1 MNLLLQDVGYAIRI
15 LRKQIGVTSVAVIVM
30 ALGISLTASMYAI
43 IKGVLFSAPDYE
55 AVEDI
60 VYVRTTIPLSQFNQS
75 VRIHDYLDWREQ
87 QTVFEEMAAYYNRS
101 VNLSGDDLR
110 AETYRGVRLTA
121 STFDLLGRQPL
132 LGRPFTPDQDLVPD
146 QNEVIIAYHIWED
159 RYGADPD
166 ILGKTIRV
174 NARPTTVIG
183 VMPDGFRFPERQD
196 MWLPLAIDMAEL
208 ERRDGPGLQVLG
220 RLPDGS
226 TQADAFAQFTA
237 IASRLEQQFP
247 DTNKDIVPVM
257 ESWTEAQFVDDD
269 TRSLLYTMF
278 VGVFGV
284 LLIACANVANL
295 LFALTVARGKELA
308 VRTAL
313 GAARFRVL
321 RQLLS
326 ETLVLAAGGAVVGLV
341 LTKFS
346 LDLFTRVVTPL
357 EVPPWITFD
366 VSPAVVMFVIG
377 VTFLSALI
385 SGILPALQATRGDIH
400 SILQD
405 QSRGSSGRSVS
416 KRSAA
421 LVVLEVSLSLALLVA
436 AGLTVRSTM
445 EIANADF
452 GIEQAGILTAR
463 VLLPGAT
470 YEDSLARRDVTD
482 RLRTELGTIPG
493 VTEVAVTSNMP
504 VLGTGL
510 YFYGVQ
516 DHGYADDSEYRFG
529 GYTRVSPTFFDLI
542 GAQIVAGRGI
552 DETDVLGSRRVV
564 VLDQRFVERNW
575 PGEDALGKQV
585 RLGRSDSENPWHTVV
600 GVVRTIDMLEPL
612 QFAADPPENM
622 FAPLAQNPV
631 AGLSVMLKTNGDPLL
646 AAMPV
651 RDVITRIDSDIP
663 VNRVAT
669 FEQRIKVASVDTVI
683 IGGMFAIFGVVALLL
698 ASIGLYAVMAFSV
711 GRRTAE
717 VGIRMA
723 LGANSG
729 SIVRLILRQ
738 SMWPLGAGI
747 VLGLGLAALLG
758 QALSSFLFNVNAL
771 DPMTFVGIPLL
782 LLAVSLA
789 ALLIPANRA
798 ARIAPVVAL
807 REE

>member
-1 MNLLLQDVGYAIRI
+1 MNLFLQDIGYAVRI
-15 LRKQIGVTSVAVIVM
+15 LRNRIGVTSVAVIVM

-43 IKGVLFSAPDYE
+43 IKGVVFSTPDYE
-55 AVEDI
+55 AVEEI
-60 VYVRTTIPLSQFNQS
+60 VFVQTTIPLSQFNQS
-75 VRIHDYLDWREQ
+75 VRIHDYLDWKDG
-87 QTVFEEMAAYYNRS
+87 QTVFSEMAAYYSMS
-101 VNLSGDDLR
+101 VNLSGDDVR
-110 AETYRGVRLTA
+110 AETYSGARISA
-121 STFDLLGRQPL
+121 STFNLLGRQPL
-132 LGRPFTPDQDLVPD
+132 IGRPFTPEQDLVPD

-159 RYGADPD
+159 RYGADPG
-166 ILGKTIRV
+166 ILGKTIRID
-174 NARPTTVIG
+174 ARPTTVIG
-183 VMPDGFRFPERQD
+183 VMPDGFRFPELHD
-196 MWLPLAIDMAEL
+196 MWLPLAIDMAET
-208 ERRDGPGLQVLG
+208 ERRDGPGLKVLG
-220 RLPDGS
+220 RLSDGS
-226 TQADAFAQFTA
+226 TQAEAFAQFTA

-247 DTNKDIVPVM
+247 ETNENIVPVM
-257 ESWTEAQFVDDD
+257 ELWTEAQFVDDE
-269 TRSLLYTMF
+269 TRGLLYTMF
-278 VGVFGV
+278 VGVIGV

-326 ETLVLAAGGAVVGLV
+326 ETLVLTAAGAVLGLV

-346 LDLFTRVVTPL
+346 LDLFTRVITPL
-357 EVPPWITFD
+357 QIPPWMTFE
-366 VSPAVVMFVIG
+366 VSPSVVLFVIG
-377 VTFLSALI
+377 ITFLSALV
-385 SGILPALQATRGDIH
+385 SGILPALQATRGDVH

-416 KRSAA
+416 RRSAA
-421 LVVLEVSLSLALLVA
+421 LIVLEVSLSCALLVA
-436 AGLTVRSTM
+436 AGLTTRSTL

-452 GIEQAGILTAR
+452 GFDQTGILTAR
-463 VLLPGAT
+463 LLLPAAT
-470 YEDSLARRDVTD
+470 YEDSLSRRDVTD
-482 RLRTELGTIPG
+482 RIRTELRTIPG
-493 VTEVAVTSNMP
+493 VTEAAITSNMP

-510 YFYGVQ
+510 RFYGVL
-516 DHGYADDSEYRFG
+516 DHDYADDGEYRFG

-542 GAQIVAGRGI
+542 GAEIVAGRGI
-552 DETDVLGSRRVV
+552 EETDILESQRVV
-564 VLDQRFVERNW
+564 VLDERFVEMNW

-612 QFAADPPENM
+612 QFAADRPENM
-622 FAPLAQNPV
+622 FAPLGQNPV
-631 AGLSVMLKTNGDPLL
+631 AGLSVMLKTNGDPLT

-651 RDVITRIDSDIP
+651 RDIITRIDSDIP
-663 VNRVAT
+663 VSQVAT
-669 FEQRIKVASVDTVI
+669 FEQRIQDASVDDRI
-683 IGGMFAIFGVVALLL
+683 IGGMFMIFGVVALLL

-723 LGANSG
+723 LGADGG
-729 SIVRLILRQ
+729 SIVRLILMQ
-738 SMWPLGAGI
+738 GAWPLAVGI
-747 VLGLGLAALLG
+747 VLGLGLAVLLG
-758 QALSSFLFNVNAL
+758 QALSSFLFNVSAL
-771 DPMTFVGIPLL
+771 DPVTFVGIPLL
-782 LLAVSLA
+782 LTAVSVA

>member
-1 MNLLLQDVGYAIRI
+1 MHLLLQDMGYAVRI
-15 LRKQIGVTSVAVIVM
+15 LRNRIGVTSVAVIVM

-43 IKGVLFSAPDYE
+43 IKGVMFSTPDYD

-60 VYVRTTIPLSQFNQS
+60 VYVQTTIPLSQFNQS
-75 VRIHDYLDWREQ
+75 VRIHDYLDWRDG
-87 QTVFEEMAAYYNRS
+87 QTVFTEMAAYYGTS
-101 VNLSGDDLR
+101 VNLSGDDVR
-110 AETYRGVRLTA
+110 AETYRGARITA

-132 LGRPFTPDQDLVPD
+132 IGRPFTPEQDLLPD
-146 QNEVIIAYHIWED
+146 QNEVIIAYHIWEN

-166 ILGKTIRV
+166 ILGKTIRI

-183 VMPDGFRFPERQD
+183 VMPDGFRFPALSD
-196 MWLPLAIDMAEL
+196 MWLPLAIDMTEL

-220 RLPDGS
+220 RLSDGS
-226 TQADAFAQFTA
+226 TQAEAFAQFTA

-247 DTNKDIVPVM
+247 DTNEDIVPVM
-257 ESWTEAQFVDDD
+257 ELWILAQFVGDE
-269 TRSLLYTMF
+269 TRGLLYTMF
-278 VGVFGV
+278 VGVIGV

-326 ETLVLAAGGAVVGLV
+326 ETLVLAAAGAVVGLV

-346 LDLFTRVVTPL
+346 LDLFSRVITPL
-357 EVPPWITFD
+357 QIPPWMTFE

-377 VTFLSALI
+377 ITFLSALV
-385 SGILPALQATRGDIH
+385 SGILPALQATKGDVH

-416 KRSAA
+416 RRSAA
-421 LVVLEVSLSLALLVA
+421 LVVLEVSVSCALLVA
-436 AGLTVRSTM
+436 AGLTVRSTL
-445 EIANADF
+445 EISNADF
-452 GIEQAGILTAR
+452 GFEQEGILTAR
-463 VLLPGAT
+463 LLLPGAT

-482 RLRTELGTIPG
+482 RLRTELGALPG
-493 VTEVAVTSNMP
+493 VTAVAITSNMP
-504 VLGTGL
+504 VLGTNL
-510 YFYGVQ
+510 RFYGVL
-516 DHGYADDSEYRFG
+516 DRDYVDDGEYRFG

-542 GAQIVAGRGI
+542 GAEIVAGRGI
-552 DETDVLGSRRVV
+552 EETDVLESQRVV

-612 QFAADPPENM
+612 AFAADPPENM
-622 FAPLAQNPV
+622 FVPLGQNPV
-631 AGLSVMLKTNGDPLL
+631 AGLAVMLRTNGDPLA

-651 RDVITRIDSDIP
+651 RDIITRIDSDIP
-663 VNRVAT
+663 ISQVAT
-669 FEQRIKVASVDTVI
+669 LEQRIREASVEDRI

-723 LGANSG
+723 LGADSG

-738 SMWPLGAGI
+738 GVWPVAVGI
-747 VLGLGLAALLG
+747 VLGLGLAVLLG
-758 QALSSFLFNVNAL
+758 QALSSFLFNVSAM
-771 DPMTFVGIPLL
+771 DPVTFVGIPLL
-782 LLAVSLA
+782 LTAVSVV

>member
-1 MNLLLQDVGYAIRI
+1 MRLLFQDIGYAVRI
-15 LRKQIGVTSVAVIVM
+15 LRNRIGVTSVAVIVM

-43 IKGVLFSAPDYE
+43 IKGVLFSAPDYD

-60 VYVRTTIPLSQFNQS
+60 VYVQTTIPLSQFNQS
-75 VRIHDYLDWREQ
+75 VRIHDYLDWREG
-87 QTVFEEMAAYYNRS
+87 QTVFKEMAAYYSTS
-101 VNLSGDDLR
+101 VNLSGDDVR
-110 AETYRGVRLTA
+110 AETYSAARITA

-132 LGRPFTPDQDLVPD
+132 IGRPFTPEQDLLPD
-146 QNEVIIAYHIWED
+146 QNEVILAHHIWD
-159 RYGADPD
+159 NRYGADPD

-183 VMPDGFRFPERQD
+183 VMPDGFRFPELHD
-196 MWLPLAIDMAEL
+196 MWLPLAIDLAEL
-208 ERRDGPGLQVLG
+208 ERREGPGLQVLG
-220 RLPDGS
+220 RLSDGS
-226 TQADAFAQFTA
+226 TQVEAFAQITA
-237 IASRLEQQFP
+237 IASRLAQQFP
-247 DTNKDIVPVM
+247 DTNEDIVPVM
-257 ESWTEAQFVDDD
+257 ELWTEAQFVDDE
-269 TRSLLYTMF
+269 TRGLLYTMF
-278 VGVFGV
+278 VGVIGV

-326 ETLVLAAGGAVVGLV
+326 ETLVLAAAGAVVGLV

-357 EVPPWITFD
+357 QIPPWMTFE

-377 VTFLSALI
+377 ITFLSALV
-385 SGILPALQATRGDIH
+385 SGILPALQATRGDVH

-421 LVVLEVSLSLALLVA
+421 LVVLEVSLSCALLVG
-436 AGLTVRSTM
+436 AGLTIRSTL
-445 EIANADF
+445 EITNADF
-452 GIEQAGILTAR
+452 GIEQEGILTAQL
-463 VLLPGAT
+463 LLPGAT

-482 RLRTELGTIPG
+482 RLRTELGAIPG
-493 VTEVAVTSNMP
+493 VTEVAITSNMP

-510 YFYGVQ
+510 YFYGVL
-516 DHGYADDSEYRFG
+516 DHDYADDSEYRFG

-542 GAQIVAGRGI
+542 GAEIVAGRGI
-552 DETDVLGSRRVV
+552 DETDVLGSQRVV
-564 VLDQRFVERNW
+564 ILDQRFVEKNW

-612 QFAADPPENM
+612 QFAAETPENM
-622 FAPLAQNPV
+622 FAPLGQNPV
-631 AGLSVMLKTNGDPLL
+631 AGLSVMLKTNGDPLA

-651 RDVITRIDSDIP
+651 RDVITRIDSDIS
-663 VNRVAT
+663 VSRVGT
-669 FEQRIKVASVDTVI
+669 FEQRIKEASADFVI

-698 ASIGLYAVMAFSV
+698 ASVGLYAVMAFSV
-711 GRRTAE
+711 DRRTAE
-717 VGIRMA
+717 LGIRMA
-723 LGANSG
+723 LGADSG

-738 SMWPLGAGI
+738 GVWPLAVGM
-747 VLGLGLAALLG
+747 VLGLGLAVLLG
-758 QALSSFLFNVNAL
+758 RALSSFLFNVSAM
-771 DPMTFVGIPLL
+771 DPVTFVGIPLL
-782 LLAVSLA
+782 LTAVSVV